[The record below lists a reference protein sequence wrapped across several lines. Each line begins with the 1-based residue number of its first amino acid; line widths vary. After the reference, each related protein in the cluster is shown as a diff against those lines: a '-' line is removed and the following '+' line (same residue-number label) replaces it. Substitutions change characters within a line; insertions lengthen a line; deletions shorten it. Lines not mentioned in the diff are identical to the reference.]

1 MSLLIDLQPQKAA
14 KLRQAHGYLAETKA
28 TVTIAAC
35 GIKARTGTP
44 ISSKY
49 MLLVKSHSNAA
60 VSLDISHFFICKDG
74 TVFIIAFLIFQQSI
88 LKLENELPVT

>member
-14 KLRQAHGYLAETKA
+14 KLRQAHGYSAETKA
-28 TVTIAAC
+28 TVTIVAC
-35 GIKARTGTP
+35 GIKARTP

-60 VSLDISHFFICKDG
+60 VSLDISHFSICKDG
-74 TVFIIAFLIFQQSI
+74 TVFIIAFLIFQQSN
-88 LKLENELPVT
+88 LKLENELPAT